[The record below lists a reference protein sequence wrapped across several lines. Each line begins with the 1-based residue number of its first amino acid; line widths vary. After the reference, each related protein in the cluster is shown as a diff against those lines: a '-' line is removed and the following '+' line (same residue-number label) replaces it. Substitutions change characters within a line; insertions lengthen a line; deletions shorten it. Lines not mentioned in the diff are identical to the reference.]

1 VEANWRN
8 VNEVV
13 DDIRVP
19 LDQVTRKGAEMIARD
34 ARARV
39 PIGNTGWVSAGR
51 SGGSIANSHLRDQID
66 VTASKFKD
74 GGWIVAAQGT
84 GNYDKFYASFVEFG
98 THKMKA
104 QKYMRPAIKRNRPKI
119 QKMWQESLDR

>member
-1 VEANWRN
+1 VKAKWRN
-8 VNEVV
+8 VNDVV
-13 DDIRVP
+13 DDIQVP

-34 ARARV
+34 ALARV
-39 PIGNTGWVSAGR
+39 PVGDTKWVSAGR

-84 GNYDKFYASFVEFG
+84 GSYSKYYASFVEFG

-119 QKMWQESLDR
+119 QRLWQEAVR

>member
-1 VEANWRN
+1 VEARWCNL
-8 VNEVV
+8 NEVI
-13 DDIRVP
+13 DDIQVP
-19 LDQVTRKGAEMIARD
+19 LDKVCERGAEMIARD
-34 ARARV
+34 ARVRV
-39 PIGNTGWVSAGR
+39 PVGDTGWVSAGR

-66 VTASKFKD
+66 VRTSKFKD

-119 QKMWQESLDR
+119 QRLWQESLDR